1 MARRF
6 SPEFNQEARKIVKGF
21 NQRVR
26 RAEQRGMKNLPQT
39 TSMRELKAR
48 FSTEKD
54 LKRELSWLKQMT
66 SNKEALGRHFLG
78 EGSITNWEFN
88 YIKENLQGTKRFYDK
103 QLELARQRYKDN
115 PFDYGIKQQVLDL
128 EERRDY
134 LNRDLSKLSYS
145 ELRTFRKY
153 ITAYKDYE
161 RKDQNYYDSILGALD
176 DVMAQAGID
185 DAVVGE
191 IKNKIASMDKD
202 VFIEVYR
209 THDIIGDMF
218 DLAYQMLEKLGKS
231 RRQIRAEDKLSP
243 EDRAIYEQQEKERL
257 KKFRDVEPSEV
268 NKMVG
273 KIVPHLNVWE
283 VEAEARL
290 GKSKEKVKDY
300 KRRGDKID
308 AALQV
313 LQGQKPSTKAEREAA
328 YKYLEKNFYK

>member
-6 SPEFNQEARKIVKGF
+6 SPEFNQEARRIVKGF

-26 RAEQRGMKNLPQT
+26 RAEARGMKNLPQL

-54 LKRELSWLKQMT
+54 LKRELGWLKQMT

-134 LNRDLSKLSYS
+134 LNRNLSKLSYS

-153 ITAYKDYE
+153 ITAYKDAD
-161 RKDQNYYDSILGALD
+161 RKDENYYESILGALD
-176 DVMAQAGID
+176 DTLAQAGID
-185 DAVVGE
+185 EAVVGE
-191 IKNKIASMDKD
+191 IRDKIANMDKD
-202 VFIEVYR
+202 VFLEVYR
-209 THDIIGDMF
+209 THDIIGDLF
-218 DLAYQMLEKLGKS
+218 DIAYQMLEKLGKS
-231 RRQIRAEDKLSP
+231 RRQQKVEDKLSP
-243 EDRAIYEQQEKERL
+243 EDRALFEKQERERL
-257 KKFRDVEPSEV
+257 KKFRNVEPSEV
-268 NKMVG
+268 NKMAG
-273 KIVPHLNVWE
+273 NIVEHLDVWD
-283 VEAEARL
+283 VEAAARL
-290 GKSKEKVKDY
+290 GKSKEKLKDY
-300 KRRGDKID
+300 QRRGDKIQ
-308 AALQV
+308 AALDVLNGQV
-313 LQGQKPSTKAEREAA
+313 PSTKAEREAA
-328 YKYLEKNFYK
+328 YKYLEKNYYK

>member
-6 SPEFNQEARKIVKGF
+6 SPEFNQEARRIVKGF

-26 RAEQRGMKNLPQT
+26 RAEARGMKNLPQL

-54 LKRELSWLKQMT
+54 LKRELGWLKQMT

-134 LNRDLSKLSYS
+134 LNRNLSKLSYS

-153 ITAYKDYE
+153 ITAYKDAN

-176 DVMAQAGID
+176 DVLAQSGID
-185 DAVVGE
+185 ESVVGE
-191 IKNKIASMDKD
+191 IRDKIANMDKD
-202 VFIEVYR
+202 VFLEMYR
-209 THDIIGDMF
+209 THDIIGDLF
-218 DLAYQMLEKLGKS
+218 DIAYQMLEKVGRS
-231 RRQIRAEDKLSP
+231 RRQQRVEDKLSP
-243 EDRAIYEQQEKERL
+243 ENRAIYEQQEKERL
-257 KKFRDVEPSEV
+257 KKFRDIKPSEV
-268 NKMVG
+268 NNMAG
-273 KIVPHLNVWE
+273 KIVEHLDVWE
-283 VEAEARL
+283 VESAARI

-308 AALQV
+308 AALEV
-313 LQGQKPSTKAEREAA
+313 LMGGVPSTKAEREAA
-328 YKYLEKNFYK
+328 YKYLEKNYYK